1 MDAPAELSDLIVA
14 ARRGR
19 PDALGRIFEAARAM
33 LMELAERELPP
44 ALRAKL
50 GASDLVQETAAD
62 MQRDF
67 AAFAGT
73 TPEECFAWLRAIL
86 KHNVV
91 DAVRGYQQSQK
102 RDVGRETSLAS
113 RSTARH
119 VKTRL
124 LSDRVPA
131 DSAIRRE
138 EAAVIEAAIE
148 RLPEEYRRA
157 LRLRYWLGMSFADM
171 AAELDRSPNTARM
184 IWFRAVGQL
193 QVELRAA
200 GLSPGSVST
209 V

>member
-67 AAFAGT
+67 GAFAGT

-91 DAVRGYQQSQK
+91 DVVRCYQQSQK
-102 RDVGRETSLAS
+102 RDVGREASLTS

-119 VKTRL
+119 ANKRL

-138 EAAVIEAAIE
+138 EAAAIEAAIE
-148 RLPEEYRRA
+148 RLPEEYRRV

-171 AAELDRSPNTARM
+171 AAELDRSPNTART

-193 QVELRAA
+193 QVELRAT
-200 GLSPGSVST
+200 GLARGPVST
-209 V
+209 A